1 MKKTLMFIALA
12 AAFGYQS
19 AQSAELN
26 WNGDVRFRYE
36 SKKVDKTTDSVD
48 YAQDRYRTRVRFGFD
63 AWINEELSAGVQ
75 LATGDISNP
84 IKETVS
90 RNETYS
96 GAFQPKSIY
105 LNEAYINY
113 HPMSYGLDGKIDII
127 LGKRD
132 VSKTLV
138 RVDDLLY
145 DGDLTIEGATIQYGK
160 DGAGKDQDGLMAIA
174 GYYFLDERFNATTK
188 SNENDPFMAVVQA
201 AYKGEFSDMNYLIGV
216 GDNNFRN
223 LNHFTTSDTTLYS
236 VADRNVVELFGK
248 LGGNITETLPWK
260 VYGQY
265 AFNTSGSH
273 HGYTVDDSKRNAW
286 LAGLT
291 IGDARQPGQ
300 WSLDF
305 NYNYVEKDSVFPLF
319 TDSDRKLN
327 SPNSN
332 TKGYEIGANY
342 HLAQNLMVGAKYYNY
357 RCIDTLTGDPK
368 LKTLQL
374 DAVVKF

>member
-1 MKKTLMFIALA
+1 MKKTLMFIALG
-12 AAFGYQS
+12 AAFGTQS

-84 IKETVS
+84 MKETVS

-96 GAFQPKSIY
+96 GIFQPKSIY

-113 HPMSYGLDGKIDII
+113 HPMSYGLNGKMNVI

-132 VSKTLV
+132 ISKTLV
-138 RVDDLLY
+138 RVDDLVY
-145 DGDLTIEGATIQYGK
+145 DSDLTVEGVTLQYGK
-160 DGAGKDQDGLMAIA
+160 DSAGKDQDGLMAIA
-174 GYYFLDERFNATTK
+174 GYYFLDERFNATSK
-188 SNENDPFMAVVQA
+188 SNENDPFMMVAQV

-223 LNHFTTSDTTLYS
+223 LNHFATPDARYS

-265 AFNTSGSH
+265 AFNTSESN
-273 HGYTVDDSKRNAW
+273 HGYIVDSKKRNAW
-286 LAGLT
+286 LAGVT
-291 IGDARQPGQ
+291 IGDAKQPGQ
-300 WSLDF
+300 WALDF

-319 TDSDRKLN
+319 TDSDRALN
-327 SPNSN
+327 TPNSN
-332 TKGYEIGANY
+332 AKGYEIGATY
-342 HLAQNLMVGAKYYNY
+342 HLVQNMTVGAKYYNY
-357 RCIDTLTGDPK
+357 RCIDTVAGSPK
-368 LKTLQL
+368 LQTLQA
-374 DAVVKF
+374 DVVVKF